1 MNEYK
6 VGKLVRILKFAD
18 NNPHGYGHK
27 IGDVGVISGMKFGS
41 ALVVVPGRESISDYK
56 PAVVYTLSHLEVL

>member
-27 IGDVGVISGMKFGS
+27 IGMLR
-41 ALVVVPGRESISDYK
+41 ALKNATTSEIWASVSFSLGG
-56 PAVVYTLSHLEVL
+56 A